1 MNTKKIPLK
10 QVDSKD
16 KLLETRR
23 ITVCRKVLEK
33 RNSFGSYNPVI
44 TLTGKWLWE
53 SGFKGGDKLALKV
66 YEKKIVIEIEMSGEE
81 FYKDMYDDFE

>member
-1 MNTKKIPLK
+1 MNTKKASRAPYRNK
-10 QVDSKD
+10 G

-33 RNSFGSYNPVI
+33 RNDYGRYNPVI

-66 YEKKIVIEIEMSGEE
+66 YEKRIVIEIEMSGEE
-81 FYKDMYDDFE
+81 FYKDVYDGFE